1 MGSLANAASA
11 HHHHHHHHHH
21 HVPRNVSNVTSA
33 PPTFSLREARTSVN
47 IEPLLKSVAHLPRNH
62 LGSTLY
68 APRIGVPTANSSVDS
83 QKFGYTSTP
92 VPLPRFE
99 GKENCTFTVRVPR
112 FRIDPSHREEICARR
127 ALWGTGVY
135 TDDSDPVA
143 AAIHSGYI
151 RGEWGE
157 DVDVSMLDLE
167 IKAGYHHAPQPAA
180 GDADAG
186 KPMIPPVP
194 PANKDLHITL
204 LILPRL
210 ERYESSLMFG
220 IKSRAWEGTHDGM
233 SFKVERIEWVDE
245 GSTRGEERSGAARR
259 KRLRNMMQTGRI
271 CTGPG
276 LVRLRGGTIL
286 GETSTDKPPVSA
298 AMPVS

>member
-1 MGSLANAASA
+1 M
-11 HHHHHHHHHH
+11 
-21 HVPRNVSNVTSA
+21 P
-33 PPTFSLREARTSVN
+33 
-47 IEPLLKSVAHLPRNH
+47 I
-62 LGSTLY
+62 
-68 APRIGVPTANSSVDS
+68 
-83 QKFGYTSTP
+83 
-92 VPLPRFE
+92 PRFE
-99 GKENCTFTVRVPR
+99 GKENCTFTIRVPR

-127 ALWGTGVY
+127 ALWGTGIY

-151 RGEWGE
+151 RGEWGQ
-157 DVDVSMLDLE
+157 DVDISMLDLE
-167 IKAGYHHAPQPAA
+167 IKEGYHHAPQPPA
-180 GDADAG
+180 GGPTG
-186 KPMIPPVP
+186 KPAIPPVP

-220 IKSRAWEGTHDGM
+220 VKSRNWEGTHDGM

-271 CTGPG
+271 STGSG
-276 LVRLRGGTIL
+276 LVRMRGASGTIL
-286 GETSTDKPPVSA
+286 GENVDMATSQAPVSA
-298 AMPVS
+298 PVQPVS